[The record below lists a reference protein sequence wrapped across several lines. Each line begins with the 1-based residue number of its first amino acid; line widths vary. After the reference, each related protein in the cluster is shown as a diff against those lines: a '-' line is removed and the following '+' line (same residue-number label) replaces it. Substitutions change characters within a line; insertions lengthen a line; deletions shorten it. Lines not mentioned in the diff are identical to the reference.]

1 MLHSSGIGGQVQYNT
16 FMILSKINL
25 TNFRNIDSKSI
36 DLHENVT
43 IITGPNSIGKTNILE
58 SIYLLMTGSGI
69 KDEKQDEL
77 VRIGEKIA
85 TIEGII
91 TSKES
96 PTVYRVYL
104 ERNDIVKKVFSIN
117 KTQKRLFEYS
127 KQTIPAVFFTPKLVH
142 VIDGEPASRR
152 KFIDRVLSKLDIEYK
167 KRLTNYESALRK
179 RNKVL
184 ERVYNVSKLKDELTF
199 WDDYLIEQATYI
211 CNKRAWF
218 VNQVNTGVMMSKHEF
233 RLEYNQKEISK
244 KTLAE
249 TFDKQYLLKSTRVG
263 PHRDSYEIIQKNLL
277 QKNPLE
283 KNVHQFGSRSEQ
295 RLALFWIIVNE
306 LKLYEEI
313 FKIKPLLLLDD
324 IFSELDETNREYV
337 IDLIGKYQTIITKT
351 DEEIIKLGKLPHST
365 IQMVQ

>member
-1 MLHSSGIGGQVQYNT
+1 MVLKN
-16 FMILSKINL
+16 ILL
-25 TNFRNIDSKSI
+25 TNFRNLDSKTI
-36 DLHENVT
+36 DLNEHIT
-43 IITGPNSIGKTNILE
+43 IVTGPNSIGKTNILE

-77 VRIGEKIA
+77 IKIDEKIS
-85 TIEGII
+85 TIEGSI
-91 TSKES
+91 TDQGSS
-96 PTVYRVYL
+96 TVFRVYL
-104 ERNDIVKKVFSIN
+104 EKNDLVKKVFSIN

-167 KRLTNYESALRK
+167 KRLVNYESALRK

-184 ERVYNVSKLKDELTF
+184 ERVFDIQKLKDELVF
-199 WDDYLIEQATYI
+199 WDNYLIEQATYI
-211 CNKRAWF
+211 CGKREWF
-218 VNQVNTGVMMSKHEF
+218 VNELNDGVMMSHHEF
-233 RLEYNQKEISK
+233 KLEYTKKEISK
-244 KTLAE
+244 KSLLE

-263 PHRDSYEIIQKNLL
+263 PQRDSYEIIQKNLL
-277 QKNPLE
+277 QKNPQE

-324 IFSELDETNREYV
+324 IFSELDEINREYV
-337 IDLIGKYQTIITKT
+337 IDLIGKYQTVITKT
-351 DEEIIKLGKLPHST
+351 DEEVIKLGKLPHSS